1 MVNKTQGHRLVEL
14 TLKMAILPKGF
25 YIFNAIPIK
34 IPKPL
39 FTELEKKNFPKIHVT
54 PQQILDS

>member
-1 MVNKTQGHRLVEL
+1 MVNKIQGHRSVEL
-14 TLKMAILPKGF
+14 TLKMAILPKAF

-39 FTELEKKNFPKIHVT
+39 FTELEKK
-54 PQQILDS
+54 LS